1 MVDAFDTTGDN
12 TQNNNGVD
20 VSLSYLGSAFH
31 KFWSRCGDESIHP
44 EDEPYFAYEKKHGC
58 RGSCDFVTD
67 DYGPWPFDGPLESA
81 KVVVCYANPLY
92 SIGDKSHQGLIA
104 RQRSGVEPLP
114 EPWYGFYR
122 PRIAKPI
129 GLEIEELVGDVAVF
143 NVCPYPSIS
152 MPERAIRFA
161 AGLPSVWAAQKHF
174 REVLLPKAREGKIF
188 LVIARK
194 HMLWGVHEGITGE
207 NIACVRNRYGALQDE
222 LGRRIH
228 EWLRA
233 QPKEIHQDHSAL
245 V

>member
-1 MVDAFDTTGDN
+1 M
-12 TQNNNGVD
+12 
-20 VSLSYLGSAFH
+20 SYLGSAFH

-67 DYGPWPFDGPLESA
+67 DYGPWPFDGPLQSA

-194 HMLWGVHEGITGE
+194 HMLWGVHEGIRWAKIFGGIYARAKPLPFVLGGNHE
-207 NIACVRNRYGALQDE
+207 DRIN
-222 LGRRIH
+222 LGRAAPLCSFGSEEGR
-228 EWLRA
+228 
-233 QPKEIHQDHSAL
+233 P
-245 V
+245 